1 MKKSKSI
8 FYSFINLIRK
18 KASDD
23 LKYIPYQ
30 HTTEYMQYFSDAVS
44 AEKKLLIRRGLDSF
58 NVGCSPR
65 SFEIARLIDSE
76 LRDADRQLSEHHA
89 EYKSLFDNQLS
100 KASEK
105 RSEFEQLRQ
114 DLAALDRHIV
124 NLESLLSEDES
135 YE

>member
-1 MKKSKSI
+1 MSI
-8 FYSFINLIRK
+8 DLKNLIKRK
-18 KASDD
+18 KDGSD
-23 LKYIPYQ
+23 LKCVPYK
-30 HTTEYMQYFSDAVS
+30 HTVEYRQYFSDAVA

-58 NVGCSPR
+58 NVGRSPR
-65 SFEIARLIDSE
+65 SFEIARFIDSE
-76 LRDADRQLSEHHA
+76 LRDAGRQLGEHLA
-89 EYKSLFDNQLS
+89 VYKSLFDNQLS

-114 DLAALDRHIV
+114 DLAALNRHIV